1 MKKTLLYICLATASL
16 LFTSSLVSA
25 QDTSAEP
32 ATEASASEPSEADKL
47 AKQLSNP
54 VAALISV
61 PFQYNYDQTF
71 GDEGYKNQLN
81 IQPVIPIS
89 ISENWN
95 LISRTIVPVIQQSD
109 VIPGISQFGLGDT
122 TQSFFFSPKAPTK
135 SGLIWG
141 IGPVAYIPTGTD
153 DLSADTWAFG
163 PTFVVL
169 KQSKGWTVGAL
180 GNQLWATGGPAD
192 INAMYLQPFVSKAIG
207 KGRTITF
214 NTETTYDWTN
224 DQWTIPFNLSYSK
237 VSKIGDKQLVSNA
250 FGIRAY
256 ADTPYGNGP
265 DWGVRYVFTL
275 LFPKK

>member
-1 MKKTLLYICLATASL
+1 MKNSLLIAQMATAL
-16 LFTSSLVSA
+16 LLLTGNAAFA
-25 QDTSAEP
+25 QEYSAEAP
-32 ATEASASEPSEADKL
+32 AEASAAQPTEADKL

-54 VAALISV
+54 IAALISV
-61 PFQYNYDQTF
+61 PFQYNYDQTY
-71 GDEGYKNQLN
+71 GQDGYKNQVN
-81 IQPVIPIS
+81 IQPVIPVS

-95 LISRTIVPVIQQSD
+95 MISRTILPIIQQGD
-109 VIPGISQFGLGDT
+109 VVPGTSQFGLGDT
-122 TQSFFFSPKAPTK
+122 TQSLFFSPKKPTE

-141 IGPVAYIPTGTD
+141 IGPVALIPTGTD
-153 DLSADTWAFG
+153 NLSADTWAFG

-169 KQSKGWTVGAL
+169 KQSNSWTVGAL

-192 INAMYLQPFVSKAIG
+192 INAMFLQPFVAKALG
-207 KGRTITF
+207 KGRTISF
-214 NTETTYDWTN
+214 NTETSYDWN
-224 DQWTIPFNLSYSK
+224 NEQWTIPFNLIYSK
-237 VSKIGDKQLVSNA
+237 VSKIGDHQLVSNA

>member
-1 MKKTLLYICLATASL
+1 MKHTLLVAQITATL
-16 LFTSSLVSA
+16 LLLSGNLIYA
-25 QDTSAEP
+25 QEKSAEAP
-32 ATEASASEPSEADKL
+32 AASGTTEPSKVDKL
-47 AKQLSNP
+47 AQQLSNP

-61 PFQYNYDQTF
+61 PFQFNYDQTY
-71 GDEGYKNQLN
+71 GEDGYKNQLN

-95 LISRTIVPVIQQSD
+95 LISRTIVPVIQQDD
-109 VIPGISQFGLGDT
+109 VIPGTSQFGLGDT
-122 TQSFFFSPKAPTK
+122 TQSVFFSPKAPTK

-141 IGPVAYIPTGTD
+141 IGPVALIPTGTD
-153 DLSADTWAFG
+153 NLSADTWAFG

-169 KQSKGWTVGAL
+169 KQSNSWTVGAL

-192 INAMYLQPFVSKAIG
+192 INAMFLQPFVAKALG
-207 KGRTITF
+207 KGRTISF
-214 NTETTYDWTN
+214 NTETSYDWN
-224 DQWTIPFNLSYSK
+224 NEQWTIPFNLIYSK
-237 VSKIGDKQLVSNA
+237 VSKIGEHQLVSNA

-275 LFPKK
+275 LFPK

>member
-1 MKKTLLYICLATASL
+1 MKNTMLIVQITATLLL
-16 LFTSSLVSA
+16 LTGNLVAA
-25 QDTSAEP
+25 QEKSAEP

-61 PFQYNYDQTF
+61 PFQYNYDQTY
-71 GDEGYKNQLN
+71 GDDGYKNQVN

-89 ISENWN
+89 ISEHWN
-95 LISRTIVPVIQQSD
+95 LISRTIVPIIQQGD
-109 VIPGISQFGLGDT
+109 VIPGTSQFGLGDT
-122 TQSFFFSPKAPTK
+122 TQSVFFSPKAPTK

-141 IGPVAYIPTGTD
+141 IGPAALIPTGTD

-169 KQSKGWTVGAL
+169 KQSKSWTVGAL

-192 INAMYLQPFVSKAIG
+192 INAMFLQPFVSKALG
-207 KGRTITF
+207 KGRTLSF
-214 NTETTYDWTN
+214 NTETSYDWTN
-224 DQWTIPFNLSYSK
+224 EQWTIPFNLSYSK
-237 VSKIGDKQLVSNA
+237 VSKIGGQQLVSNA
-250 FGIRAY
+250 FGIRVY

>member
-1 MKKTLLYICLATASL
+1 MNSRSLQSLIIATLFSTLAFSASQSFAQEQSGTASD
-16 LFTSSLVSA
+16 S
-25 QDTSAEP
+25 QM
-32 ATEASASEPSEADKL
+32 SEADRM
-47 AKQLSNP
+47 AKELSNP

-61 PFQYNYDQTF
+61 PFQYNYTQTY
-71 GDEGYKNQLN
+71 GADGYQNLLN

-89 ISENWN
+89 ISEDWN
-95 LISRTIVPVIQQSD
+95 LISRTILPIIQQGD
-109 VIPGISQFGLGDT
+109 VVPGTSQFGLGDT
-122 TQSFFFSPKAPTK
+122 TQSFFFSPKKPTK

-141 IGPVAYIPTGTD
+141 IGPAIYIPTGTD
-153 DLSADTWAFG
+153 NLGADTWAMG

-180 GNQLWATGGPAD
+180 ANQLWATGGPAD
-192 INAMYLQPFVSKAIG
+192 INSLYMQPFVSKGLG

-214 NTETTYDWTN
+214 NTETTYNWTN
-224 DQWTIPFNLSYSK
+224 DQWNIPFNLGYSK
-237 VSKIGDKQLVSNA
+237 VSKLGGKQLVSNY
-250 FGIRAY
+250 FGIKAY